1 MEFRQLKSFIAVAH
15 TLSFSRAAKE
25 VHLSQP
31 ALSAQIQSLESD
43 LGVRLLER
51 NRRMVRLTP
60 AGEALLSDAE
70 AILQRTHEAA
80 IRARQIA
87 QGDAGHLRIGFVASA
102 ALELVPPI
110 IVAFRKKYPKV
121 SFELKNV
128 RTVDQIE
135 ALSDNSLDAGFLR
148 LPLTDPGLNIWQVHR
163 ESFALVMAKT
173 HPLARIEDLQLSMFA
188 EEGFI
193 AYGRRWAPDFYD
205 TWVDICTRSGFVP
218 HVVQET
224 AEMPTMLALVEA
236 GVGVAIVPEGL
247 ARRHSKESRIMS
259 LASDEARSNLG
270 IAVCKANRDPLVRNL
285 IAVALEIG
293 NKG

>member
-1 MEFRQLKSFIAVAH
+1 MEFRQLRSFVAVAH

-43 LGVRLLER
+43 LGVLLLER

-60 AGEALLSDAE
+60 AGEALLADAE
-70 AILQRTHEAA
+70 AILQRTQEAA
-80 IRARQIA
+80 IRAQQIA

-110 IVAFRKKYPKV
+110 IIAFRNKYPKV

-148 LPLTDPGLNIWQVHR
+148 LPLTEPGLNIWQVHR

-173 HPLARIEDLQLSMFA
+173 HRLAQIEDLQLSMFA
-188 EEGFI
+188 QEAFV

-205 TWVDICTRSGFVP
+205 TWVDICARSGFVP
-218 HVVQET
+218 QIVQET

-247 ARRHSKESRIMS
+247 ALRRSNELRIKS
-259 LASDEARSNLG
+259 LASDKAQSKLG
-270 IAVCKANRDPLVRNL
+270 IAVRKENRNPLVRNL
-285 IAVALEIG
+285 ISVALEIG